1 MGDNDNTYHNNMPVI
16 IKILAALFFLFGLAA
31 LFGSLFLWGEGFI
44 LNFPV
49 GVDLGLPAADILIN
63 APASILT
70 AVGLWG
76 MRRWGKYMAWFTAG
90 FYLYASVEIFVHYAQ
105 LGELS
110 NMAITMPQSVAVLA
124 AVVVMVISWKY
135 RNRFNR

>member
-1 MGDNDNTYHNNMPVI
+1 MADSVNNEKRPEMI
-16 IKILAALFFLFGLAA
+16 TILSILLVLFGLAA

-44 LNFPV
+44 LNFPE

-70 AVGLWG
+70 AIGLWG

-90 FYLYASVEIFVHYAQ
+90 FYLYASVEIFAHYAQ

-110 NMAITMPQSVAVLA
+110 KIEITLPQIVAVIVAIL
-124 AVVVMVISWKY
+124 VMIVSWKY
-135 RNRFNR
+135 CERFTN

>member
-1 MGDNDNTYHNNMPVI
+1 MAERSMDKNNPVI

-44 LNFPV
+44 LNFPE

-70 AVGLWG
+70 AIGLWG
-76 MRRWGKYMAWFTAG
+76 MRSWGKYMAWFTAG

-110 NMAITMPQSVAVLA
+110 NMAITLPQAVAVLA
-124 AVVVMVISWKY
+124 AVVVMSVSWKY
-135 RNRFNR
+135 RDRFTR